1 MKFFQKDK
9 RVRAGQLQLVS
20 LHIPKT
26 AGTSFRNILKSVYG
40 EEQVVRFDIKIK
52 TRKIDIESVPFD
64 GSSLPAHIRVIHGH
78 FHYTDLVEQV
88 NIPETAKWIT
98 WLREPS
104 DRVLSNYFYLS
115 ERLREELDE
124 EKRGLNI
131 LAKMQRTL
139 IEFARD
145 EINRNRMSKFLH
157 GADLSRFD
165 FIGLQEQ
172 YDSDLKHLAQILNW
186 PEYPVFRHNV
196 TRSRPTVDP
205 DVLSEIRELNRNDY
219 ELYEEALMWR
229 KNYFKNA
236 GA

>member
-1 MKFFQKDK
+1 
-9 RVRAGQLQLVS
+9 
-20 LHIPKT
+20 
-26 AGTSFRNILKSVYG
+26 
-40 EEQVVRFDIKIK
+40 
-52 TRKIDIESVPFD
+52 
-64 GSSLPAHIRVIHGH
+64 
-78 FHYTDLVEQV
+78 V

-229 KNYFKNA
+229 KNYFNNA